1 MNITKLF
8 RQNLDNF
15 WHVKKPTIAFLGD
28 SVTQGC
34 FEVYYKND
42 GVPDKY
48 IENAKEVCR
57 KHNIKVC
64 DCYGKWKAMEAA
76 GVEITELLSNK
87 LNHPTREMNKL
98 FAYSLAE
105 AILTD

>member
-1 MNITKLF
+1 MH
-8 RQNLDNF
+8 LD
-15 WHVKKPTIAFLGD
+15 TEL
-28 SVTQGC
+28 S
-34 FEVYYKND
+34 
-42 GVPDKY
+42 
-48 IENAKEVCR
+48 
-57 KHNIKVC
+57 
-64 DCYGKWKAMEAA
+64 KAMEAA